1 MKVLLDTHIALWALN
16 DDEKLSEKA
25 RAIISDW
32 RNVIY
37 FSSASIW
44 EIEIKHII
52 HPNEMISSGSEVAAK
67 CRQAEFAELPLRS
80 SHIQQLHTLSRKE
93 GSPSHKDPFDRI
105 LITQAKSEDMVFL
118 THDSLLADY
127 EEPCVTL
134 V

>member
-1 MKVLLDTHIALWALN
+1 MKVLLDTHIALWTLN

-37 FSSASIW
+37 FSSVSIW

-67 CRQAEFAELPLRS
+67 CRRAEFVELPLRS
-80 SHIQQLHTLSRKE
+80 SHIQQLHTLNRKE

-118 THDSLLADY
+118 THDSLLVDY

>member
-37 FSSASIW
+37 FSSISIW

-67 CRQAEFAELPLRS
+67 CRQAGRCGCGA
-80 SHIQQLHTLSRKE
+80 
-93 GSPSHKDPFDRI
+93 
-105 LITQAKSEDMVFL
+105 
-118 THDSLLADY
+118 
-127 EEPCVTL
+127 
-134 V
+134 